1 MVLQI
6 SRHADQFMKG
16 GKDPLSQ
23 MDEMALTDTLKLV
36 FNIAKLHPELMATF
50 SPSIPHILEIIS
62 RIEISKRPL
71 DGLVGYLI
79 NCLSVLDLEGKKSKD
94 YESSQL
100 FPASNEN
107 RNVDKLVN
115 ILENAVATYKTDDLE
130 LQAITLLHLLIIIYE
145 LAPEGIRKHM
155 QSLLLPDQ
163 SDRSVPIGKT
173 DTLPSKLLELTSS
186 PSLNLKTAVSEL
198 MFVLSDKDAETLT
211 KNIGYGFAAGFLSAR
226 GLGVPQNTE
235 ESGFNSEVNPIT
247 GQRWDAEPV
256 DTGPPMTQEEKEREA
271 ERLFVLFERAR
282 ANGLIN
288 VENPVVQA
296 AREGRLEELPDDAD
310 SD

>member
-1 MVLQI
+1 MN
-6 SRHADQFMKG
+6 G

-36 FNIAKLHPELMATF
+36 FNIAKLHPELMAAF

-115 ILENAVATYKTDDLE
+115 ILEKAVATYKTDDLE
-130 LQAITLLHLLIIIYE
+130 SQAITLLHLLIIIYE

-155 QSLLLPDQ
+155 QSLLLPEE

-173 DTLPSKLLELTSS
+173 DTLPSKLLKLTSS

-235 ESGFNSEVNPIT
+235 ESGFNSEINPIT

-271 ERLFVLFERAR
+271 ERLFVLFERYALP
-282 ANGLIN
+282 A
-288 VENPVVQA
+288 
-296 AREGRLEELPDDAD
+296 ELDAFQ
-310 SD
+310 SCSC